1 MSLFDI
7 LTRGVFT
14 QAVPP
19 TPAATARDRL
29 RIIVESSGQ
38 KSGVDKLK
46 AMILDLI
53 AKHANVDKHD
63 VVVNIDKQ
71 IGKSVLE
78 LSVNIPSE
86 ASD

>member
-1 MSLFDI
+1 
-7 LTRGVFT
+7 
-14 QAVPP
+14 
-19 TPAATARDRL
+19 
-29 RIIVESSGQ
+29 
-38 KSGVDKLK
+38 
-46 AMILDLI
+46 MILDLI